1 MPSIP
6 NFVFEKEIPISI
18 IEKYR
23 SRIPVELIEVWK
35 EYGMGSLSNGYLKII
50 NPDQYLELLQDTY
63 SRAKLAIPL
72 FTTAMGDILIW
83 EDGYL
88 MALNFRK
95 HEVNVIGKNFKY
107 FFGDIS
113 DEYFLN
119 KALDWSPYL
128 EAFEKYGEPAYDE
141 CFGYVPLL
149 GLGGAEKVENLKKV
163 KFIEHIYIINHF
175 MGPME

>member
-1 MPSIP
+1 MLFIP

-23 SRIPVELIEVWK
+23 SKIPVELIEVWK
-35 EYGMGSLSNGYLKII
+35 EYGLGSLSNGYLKII
-50 NPDQYLELLQDTY
+50 NPDQYIELLQYTY
-63 SRAKLAIPL
+63 SRANLAIPL

-95 HEVNVIGKNFKY
+95 YEVNVIGKNFKY
-107 FFGDIS
+107 FFGDIN
-113 DEYFLN
+113 DEYYLN
-119 KALDWSPYL
+119 KVLDWYPYL
-128 EAFEKYGEPAYDE
+128 EALEKYGEPAYEE

-149 GLGGAEKVENLKKV
+149 GLGGSEEVENLKKV

-175 MGPME
+175 MGPMD

>member
-35 EYGMGSLSNGYLKII
+35 EYGLGSLSNGYLKII

-107 FFGDIS
+107 F
-113 DEYFLN
+113 
-119 KALDWSPYL
+119 
-128 EAFEKYGEPAYDE
+128 
-141 CFGYVPLL
+141 L
-149 GLGGAEKVENLKKV
+149 GT
-163 KFIEHIYIINHF
+163 
-175 MGPME
+175 